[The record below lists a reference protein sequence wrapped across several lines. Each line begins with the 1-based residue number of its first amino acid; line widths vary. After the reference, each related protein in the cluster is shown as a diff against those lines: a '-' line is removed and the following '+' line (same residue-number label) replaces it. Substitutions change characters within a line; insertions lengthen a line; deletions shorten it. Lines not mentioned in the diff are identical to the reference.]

1 MLGKLSIRNA
11 KRSLKDYAVFIM
23 SMVMISALIFAYNS
37 LIFDSDMKV
46 VMFDEAYATLPVFIG
61 LADFFVILI
70 ASWLVNYMMK
80 FMMKKRSREFAI
92 YQLIG
97 VPNKKISRLYVRES
111 SILEIIAFIIGIV
124 FGVVLQIILKT
135 IFFSMMHLPWSIK
148 VSINWQSMALSSV
161 LYLLVYL
168 LALMKNSRQLKKM
181 TIRKLLDMDQQNEV
195 PGVKKHKL
203 ISVILFILSIGYFIA
218 FFIIMFNIEWSLIGA
233 ALSISGLVIATYFF
247 YIGVTGFLSSY
258 IDNRGKRLF
267 YGSNLFLSR
276 QFTSKITTMQIT
288 FGTITVLM
296 IVVLLNSSY
305 AFMLN
310 DYQDKMLE
318 SQLPFDFIMH
328 DKSTDTDFE
337 PYLSTVKKNVD
348 VKEIYKYSIYESSSD
363 EVSQYMYR
371 NYSYFKKHPNHKKT
385 QNNAKDY
392 QSYFDYDTYMK
403 LSDYNKLRDMLNQGK
418 VSLKDGEYMIQ
429 CKEKIEACLK
439 GFGNDNEIEINGNKM
454 KFAGI
459 ETIPFSQTGH
469 NGSDYIII
477 VPDNVAIAMKPY
489 YSIVVA
495 KFNEKAPQGL
505 QQKLQKLEEAKN
517 DEVQNWCYG
526 TDQIITMY
534 SRIAVRDNILGETKF
549 LLFTMSYV
557 LFYIA
562 ITFLCIALTVLA
574 VQQLSDSSKYKFR
587 YDILSRLG
595 LNQQEIHRIV
605 FKQIGI
611 YYLVPF
617 VLGVLLSGIVGIY
630 VSNVFIFYTGIHS
643 SIFNYIGSSVLLFG
657 GIYFLYF
664 VITYVGFKRGL
675 YSTLN

>member
-1 MLGKLSIRNA
+1 MLGKLSLRNA

-23 SMVMISALIFAYNS
+23 TMVMISALIFAYNS
-37 LIFDSDMKV
+37 LIFDLDIRET
-46 VMFDEAYATLPVFIG
+46 MFSEDYVALPVLIG
-61 LADFFVILI
+61 IADFFVILI
-70 ASWLVNYMMK
+70 AAWLVNYMMK

-92 YQLIG
+92 YQLVG

-111 SILEIIAFIIGIV
+111 SILGIIAFIIGIG
-124 FGVVLQIILKT
+124 FGVVLQVILKT
-135 IFFSMMHLPWSIK
+135 IFFSMMHLPWNTKI
-148 VSINWQSMALSSV
+148 SINWASLVLSFGI
-161 LYLLVYL
+161 YLLVYL

-195 PGVKKHKL
+195 PGVKKHKV
-203 ISVILFILSIGYFIA
+203 ISIILFILSIGYFA
-218 FFIIMFNIEWSLIGA
+218 VFFIMMFNLEWSLMGVV
-233 ALSISGLVIATYFF
+233 LSVSGLIVATYFF

-258 IDNRGKRLF
+258 IDSRGKKLF
-267 YGSNLFLSR
+267 HGSNLFLSR

-318 SQLPFDFIMH
+318 SQLPFDFIMY
-328 DKSTDTDFE
+328 DKSTDSNFE
-337 PYLSTVKKNVD
+337 PYLSTIKKNVK
-348 VKEIYKYSIYESSSD
+348 VKEIYKYSIYQNGSD

-371 NYSYFKKHPNHKKT
+371 NYPYFKKHPNHKKS
-385 QNNAKDY
+385 QNNAEGY

-403 LSDYNKLRDMLNQGK
+403 LSDYNKLRNMLNQGE
-418 VSLKDGEYMIQ
+418 VVLKDDEYMIQ
-429 CKEKIEACLK
+429 CKDKIEVYLK
-439 GFGNDNEIEINGNKM
+439 GFGNNNKVEINGNKM

-459 ETIPFSQTGH
+459 ETIPFSQSGH

-477 VPDNVAIAMKPY
+477 VPDDIALTMKPY
-489 YSIVVA
+489 YSIA
-495 KFNEKAPQGL
+495 AAEFNEKTPQDL
-505 QQKLQKLEEAKN
+505 QDKLEKLEEAKN
-517 DEVQNWCYG
+517 DGLYSWYYG
-526 TDQIITMY
+526 TDQIISVY
-534 SRIAVRDNILGETKF
+534 SRIAVRDNLIGVVKF
-549 LLFTMSYV
+549 ILFTLSYV
-557 LFYIA
+557 LFYMSL
-562 ITFLCIALTVLA
+562 TFLCIAFTVLA

-630 VSNVFIFYTGIHS
+630 ISNIFIFYTGIHS
-643 SIFNYIGSSVLLFG
+643 STFNYIGSSVLLFG